1 MDACA
6 ELVRSRVDGDEGALG
21 RVGGAEQERGVQ
33 LMKGWLVKSEE
44 KEEEVVKV
52 KKEERLL
59 VVIGTYSIGKER

>member
-1 MDACA
+1 M
-6 ELVRSRVDGDEGALG
+6 DGDEGALG

-44 KEEEVVKV
+44 KEEVVKE

-59 VVIGTYSIGKER
+59 VVIGTYSIEIGRAHV